1 MWPRISTS
9 TWSASP
15 NFVRYVYDDSG
26 APEGSEEIHDFLRA
40 HFATKDLPIEDLD
53 LAGRSDHGPFLRNGV
68 PVGGLFTGA
77 DMIKTASEVESYGGI
92 EGDYEDQC
100 YHRACDD
107 TGNINP
113 EVLDEMADAIAAL
126 LLELTMRPKPLSK

>member
-9 TWSASP
+9 TWWP
-15 NFVRYVYDDSG
+15 RRDFVRYVYDDTG
-26 APEGSEEIHDFLRA
+26 APEGSEEIHDLLRA
-40 HFATKDLPIEDLD
+40 HFATKDLPLEDLD

-100 YHRACDD
+100 YHRGA
-107 TGNINP
+107 TTP
-113 EVLDEMADAIAAL
+113 ATSAPRSS
-126 LLELTMRPKPLSK
+126 MRWPMPSPRYSWN